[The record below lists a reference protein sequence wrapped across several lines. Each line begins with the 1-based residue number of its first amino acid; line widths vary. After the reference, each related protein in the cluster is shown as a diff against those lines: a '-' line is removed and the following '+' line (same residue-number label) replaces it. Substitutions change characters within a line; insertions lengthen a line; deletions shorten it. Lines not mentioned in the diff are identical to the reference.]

1 MKIKQVSVFLENK
14 PGHLS
19 RVCRRLADANIN
31 LVTQSLA
38 DTDQFGI
45 LRLIVKEWEKAKELM
60 EQDGRVVK
68 IVDVLAAEVE
78 DRPGGLA
85 DVLTVLEKAGINV
98 EYMYAFV
105 RKLHNSAVLIFRF
118 NNPDE
123 AMKVLQ
129 DNGIRLISED
139 ELYQS

>member
-68 IVDVLAAEVE
+68 LVDVLAAEVE

-105 RKLHNSAVLIFRF
+105 RKLQNSAVLIFRF

-123 AMKVLQ
+123 AMKVMQ
-129 DNGIRLISED
+129 ENGIRLLTSD
-139 ELYQS
+139 ELFEN